1 MSYTKEKHTAMVL
14 GLECVCLV
22 YHFQGVLEEFKKT
35 NKVFKFET
43 SRLLKALDIEHEIYI
58 HGGDGMCNEGE
69 LQYIEISNKIQSDLV
84 FADKKLEVCVLAK
97 ILHDKTVRLSRT
109 NFKTSKAIIASA
121 RIVYQLFC
129 TIIDVDNFVERCVL
143 EANHVL
149 EKTMTYMFGTFEEQV
164 QAIQEFNSLESTN
177 K

>member
-14 GLECVCLV
+14 GLECLCLA
-22 YHFQGVLEEFKKT
+22 YHLQGVLAEFKDT
-35 NKVFKFET
+35 SKVFKFET
-43 SRLLKALDIEHEIYI
+43 SRLLKALDVEIQIYFY
-58 HGGDGMCNEGE
+58 GGDGMCNEGQ
-69 LQYIEISNKIQSDLV
+69 LQYIEIANKIQSDLV
-84 FADKKLEVCVLAK
+84 FADKKLEVCVLAN

-143 EANHVL
+143 EANQIL
-149 EKTMTYMFGTFEEQV
+149 EKTMQYMFGTFEEQV
-164 QAIQEFNSLESTN
+164 QAIQEFNYLESV
-177 K
+177 